1 MKLYEISKLMKPDA
15 LFKTPDGYVDGDTGE
30 VYNQEYNDSLQ
41 MEHAEKTKKKTQVI
55 KDMAGEFNEID
66 KEIVRLL
73 QMKKT
78 RENRIKSL
86 KNYILHFGC
95 AVNDVAVTVRFNIVR
110 ESLRIDDE
118 VDVRSFGD
126 AFYKTTYKADA
137 KAIMAAIKEGKSFR
151 GVSVVRNPFVV
162 IK

>member
-1 MKLYEISKLMKPDA
+1 MKLYEISKMMQPDA
-15 LFKTPDGYVDGDTGE
+15 LFKTPEGFLDMETGE
-30 VYNQEYNDSLQ
+30 VFNQEYVDSLPMKQ
-41 MEHAEKTKKKTQVI
+41 EEKTKNVALVI
-55 KDMAGEFNEID
+55 KDMEGEVTEID
-66 KEIVRLL
+66 KEIMRLL

-95 AVNDVAVTVRFNIVR
+95 PVKDIAVTVRFNKGR

-118 VDVRSFGD
+118 VDVRSFGN
-126 AFYKTTYKADA
+126 AFYKTTYKADT

>member
-1 MKLYEISKLMKPDA
+1 M
-15 LFKTPDGYVDGDTGE
+15 TGE
-30 VYNQEYNDSLQ
+30 VD
-41 MEHAEKTKKKTQVI
+41 
-55 KDMAGEFNEID
+55 EID
-66 KEIVRLL
+66 KEIIRLL
-73 QMKKT
+73 KMKKT

-86 KNYILHFGC
+86 KNYILRFGC
-95 AVNDVAVTVRFNIVR
+95 AVNDVAVTVRFNKGR
-110 ESLRIDDE
+110 ESLHIDDE

-126 AFYKTTYKADA
+126 AYYKTTYKADS